1 MFWSRYGKSIVAAF
15 MLVVTA
21 VQAALSDDRLTE
33 AEGLQIAVAVC
44 AAITIYIA
52 PNLPKYPWIKT
63 AVAVVSGALEVA
75 VTLIDN
81 GISASDWTAVILGGL
96 TAVMVGAAPAQ
107 VHMPRGAS
115 TARTGGVTGG
125 LSTTTDTEV
134 RDL

>member
-1 MFWSRYGKSIVAAF
+1 MFMQRYGKSLAAAF

-33 AEGLQIAVAVC
+33 AESLQIAVAIC
-44 AAITIYIA
+44 AAITIYLA

-107 VHMPRGAS
+107 MQLSRGAS
-115 TARTGGVTGG
+115 TVRTGGVVSDLPTTG
-125 LSTTTDTEV
+125 DTEV
-134 RDL
+134 RDV